1 MRKVY
6 LYMTMSMDGFIAGP
20 NNELDWMQQ
29 AMDPEMTQDAV
40 ELFERADTGLIGY
53 PTGVGMIGYWESA
66 AKNPAASQSEHDIA
80 LALNKIHGILISKK
94 EEQVKPANSELLV
107 VKNDDEL
114 VEAVARLKRQPGKD
128 IGVPGGVRTAQ
139 TFARLGL
146 FDEYVFMVHP
156 VAIGAGKRVFT
167 QKADL
172 KLISAKVYE
181 SGVMRVSY
189 RPR

>member
-29 AMDPEMTQDAV
+29 TMDPEMTQDAV

-53 PTGVGMIGYWESA
+53 PTGVGMIAYWESA

-80 LALNKIHGILISKK
+80 QAVNKVHGILISKK
-94 EEQVKPANSELLV
+94 VEQVKPANSELLV

-114 VEAVARLKRQPGKD
+114 VEAVARLKRHPGKD

-146 FDEYVFMVHP
+146 FDEYVFMVYP
-156 VAIGAGKRVFT
+156 VAISTGKRVFT

-172 KLISAKVYE
+172 KLVSAKVYE